1 MINQLVPKETLEA
14 YSETENWFNYQ
25 DFYTRAA
32 KAPEY
37 KTYVEVGV
45 WKGHSLRHLVSELQ
59 KSGKE
64 EFYVYAVD
72 LWDRLPKD
80 NELWEKYPEQLPI
93 LRSIYNYNLIKSNTR
108 KDVFDMICESTE
120 AASKFK
126 DETIDFCFIDASH
139 DYEAAK
145 KDLEAWF
152 PKVRKNGVF
161 AGHDIHHEPVWR
173 AVHEFFDE
181 KKQSILSNDSKDTW
195 AIIKG
200 H

>member
-1 MINQLVPKETLEA
+1 MNNNLVNKELLEG
-14 YSETENWFNYQ
+14 YSETENWFNYE

-32 KAPEY
+32 QAEAY
-37 KTYVEVGV
+37 KVYVEVGV
-45 WKGHSLRHLVSELQ
+45 WKGHSVRHLVKELQ
-59 KSGKE
+59 KTNK

-80 NELWEKYPEQLPI
+80 NELWEKYPEQMPI

-108 KDVFDMICESTE
+108 KDVFDMICDSVE
-120 AASKFK
+120 AAEKFK

-139 DYEAAK
+139 DYESAL

-152 PKVRKNGVF
+152 PKVRKDGVL
-161 AGHDIHHEPVWR
+161 AGHDINHEPVWR
-173 AVHEFFDE
+173 AVHEFFGS